1 MREFG
6 KILRKAAQLTQ
17 SGNFKEASSALMEGL
32 GTATSMPR
40 TRERPAAP
48 PGRFLWRDHDGPTGT
63 RRYKL
68 YVPAGYRGQEMPLLL
83 MLHGCT
89 QAPDDFAEGTRMNHL
104 AEDLQILVAYPA
116 QAGAANPQRC
126 WNWFRKEDQA
136 QGSGEPAI
144 MAGIVEDI
152 MRDYGVDRRRIFAAG
167 HSAGGA
173 AAMVLGQT
181 YPSLFAAVGVNAGLP
196 FKSATNAAQALSVMR
211 EGPSLANLPPGVG
224 HPTIVFHGAVD
235 KTVNPANARAIIA
248 QALGPN
254 PGVRAVVDELGTG
267 TRRPVERTRYLDS
280 AGRLRAELWLVE
292 GLGHAWS
299 GGETLASHT
308 DPRGPDASREML
320 RFFLE
325 QPTDS

>member
-6 KILRKAAQLTQ
+6 KMLRKAAQLTQ
-17 SGNFKEASSALMEGL
+17 SGHLKEAGATLMNGL
-32 GTATSMPR
+32 GTTMPGG
-40 TRERPAAP
+40 TREPPAAP
-48 PGRFLWRDHDGPTGT
+48 PGRFLWRDYDGPTGA

-68 YVPAGYRGQEMPLLL
+68 YVPAGYRGQELPLLL

-89 QAPDDFAEGTRMNHL
+89 QAPDDFAQGTRMNHL
-104 AEDLQILVAYPA
+104 AEDFQLLVAYPA

-136 QGSGEPAI
+136 AGSGEPAI
-144 MAGIVEDI
+144 MAGIVEAI

-181 YPSLFAAVGVNAGLP
+181 YHDLFAAVGVHAGLP
-196 FKSATNAAQALSVMR
+196 FKAATNAAQAFAVMR
-211 EGPSLANLPPGVG
+211 EGASPADLPPGVAK
-224 HPTIVFHGAVD
+224 PTIVVHGKLD
-235 KTVNPANARAIIA
+235 DTVNPANARAIIA
-248 QALGPN
+248 QALGPD
-254 PGVRAVVDELGTG
+254 PAVRAVVDELGKETG
-267 TRRPVERTRYLDS
+267 RPVERTRYLDP
-280 AGRLRAELWLVE
+280 AGGLRAELWLV
-292 GLGHAWS
+292 GGMGHAWS
-299 GGETLASHT
+299 GGEARATHT

-325 QPTDS
+325 QPA